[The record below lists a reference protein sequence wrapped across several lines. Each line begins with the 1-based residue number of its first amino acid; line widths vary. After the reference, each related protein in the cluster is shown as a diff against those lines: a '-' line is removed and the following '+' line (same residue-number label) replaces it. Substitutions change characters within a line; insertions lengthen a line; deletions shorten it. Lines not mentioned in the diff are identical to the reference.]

1 MAITNQERVGKALE
15 LFRTG
20 LAPYVEREFAN
31 VHKDKA
37 LAEARRLLPAEDRIN
52 GTRPIAKD
60 SDFCTVKQVTEVMVA
75 TLGPL
80 AQLLR
85 EVCERQ
91 QAIEDHIGYVH
102 PVVAP
107 SVAPQQTDGGDVE

>member
-37 LAEARRLLPAEDRIN
+37 LAEARRMWPCGRCAHAHR
-52 GTRPIAKD
+52 
-60 SDFCTVKQVTEVMVA
+60 
-75 TLGPL
+75 
-80 AQLLR
+80 LR
-85 EVCERQ
+85 W
-91 QAIEDHIGYVH
+91 
-102 PVVAP
+102 
-107 SVAPQQTDGGDVE
+107 